1 MNITEKTV
9 EELQKRLDKV
19 DDLIAKKGLGSS
31 YLNKAKKI
39 QRRINL
45 SLLGAG
51 ALAVTAIIFWT
62 MNSNDDS

>member
-9 EELQKRLDKV
+9 EELQKRIDAI
-19 DDLIAKKGLGSS
+19 DDLIAQKGLGSS

-45 SLLGAG
+45 SLIGVG
-51 ALAVTAIIFWT
+51 ALTVTAIVFWT
-62 MNSNDDS
+62 FRHRD

>member
-19 DDLIAKKGLGSS
+19 DDLIAEKGLGSS
-31 YLNKAKKI
+31 YLTQAKKI

-45 SLLGAG
+45 SLVGAAG
-51 ALAVTAIIFWT
+51 LAVTAIVFW
-62 MNSNDDS
+62 SLSGRDD